1 MELVFFHAHRDYL
14 MKMLPPGEVRVVSG
28 KLEVF
33 NDRLQMTHPDHI
45 APPSEA
51 ASLQTVEPVY
61 PLTAGLTLKTVGKA
75 VQAALKRVPALP
87 EWLDRGLQARE
98 GWADWHRAL
107 AEAHAPKEEADQIGR
122 APSELQSL
130 MRISYAVFCLKQKT
144 RTTSNKNTH

>member
-61 PLTAGLTLKTVGKA
+61 PLK
-75 VQAALKRVPALP
+75 
-87 EWLDRGLQARE
+87 
-98 GWADWHRAL
+98 
-107 AEAHAPKEEADQIGR
+107 IGR
-122 APSELQSL
+122 ASCRERVCPVRVDLGGR
-130 MRISYAVFCLKQKT
+130 RILKKKTTNKQTTNQQTTQQK
-144 RTTSNKNTH
+144 H